1 MFEKFRSNMSM
12 NLIGGLVSL
21 ILIFGIIV
29 SFIGYRSIIFAF
41 ENEYSNVTYHMA
53 DSVTPFV
60 NGDHIDDYREGKEME
75 EYARTQK
82 MLDVLSEKLNVSLI
96 YVIDVDT
103 SDYGRF
109 VNIFNSVNNS
119 VGNTEYTRWEL
130 GYERNTTNAEYQLN
144 YRQIYEE
151 EVPYGTVFRLNPPED
166 QLPHITTMVP
176 VKDSKG
182 DVCALLCVQRPVSEM
197 VSAIKPYLIFIVIG
211 VFIMAGL
218 ISAIAARFLRK
229 AIIRPVER
237 VAVETDRF
245 AKENTLGE
253 PLGELSRYD
262 VIKNLAGS
270 IDSMETDMIN
280 YIENLKAV
288 TAEQERLGAELSIA
302 ASIQQDAL
310 PDVFPAF
317 PDRSEFDIYAVMD
330 PAREVGGDF
339 YNFFL
344 VDDDHLALIIADV
357 SGKGIPGCLTMM
369 AVNILTEYEA
379 MQGGSPAEVLA
390 SVNHTFYKHNRAE
403 MFVTVWIGILEISTG
418 KLTAANAGHEYP
430 VIYRKGAGFKVL
442 KDKHGLVLGGMDG
455 MQYKDY
461 EIRLEPG
468 DKLFVYTD
476 GLPEATSGEMELFGM
491 ERMTD
496 ALNEVS
502 EETPEGILK
511 GVLKRAN
518 EFVGDAPQF
527 DDLTMLCLEYKG

>member
-1 MFEKFRSNMSM
+1 MFKKFRSNMSM

-29 SFIGYRSIIFAF
+29 SFIGYRSIVFAF

-60 NGDHIDDYREGKEME
+60 NGDHIDDYLEGKETE
-75 EYARTQK
+75 EYTRTQE

-103 SDYGRF
+103 GDYGTF
-109 VNIFNSVNNS
+109 TNIFNSVNNS

-182 DVCALLCVQRPVSEM
+182 DVCALLCIQRPVSEM
-197 VSAIKPYLIFIVIG
+197 VSAIKPYLTLIVIG
-211 VFIMAGL
+211 IFVMAIL
-218 ISAIAARFLRK
+218 ISVIAARFLRK
-229 AIIRPVER
+229 AIIQPVET
-237 VAVETDRF
+237 VAAETDRF
-245 AKENTLGE
+245 AKENTIGE
-253 PLGELSRYD
+253 PLGELGKYD
-262 VIKNLAGS
+262 VLNNLAGS

-317 PDRSEFDIYAVMD
+317 PNRSEFDIYALMD

-390 SVNHTFYKHNRAE
+390 SVNHTFYEHNRAE
-403 MFVTVWIGILEISTG
+403 IFVTVWIGILEISTG

-430 VIYRKGAGFKVL
+430 VICRKDEGFEVL

-461 EIRLEPG
+461 EIQLNPG

-476 GLPEATSGEMELFGM
+476 GLPEATGSDMELFGM

-496 ALNEVS
+496 ALNEVR

-511 GVLKRAN
+511 GVLKSVN